1 MPHWYRHM
9 GIFLEVCRTGSFRQ
23 AATALSLT
31 PSAVTHHVRKL
42 EDKLGIPLYRRDI
55 GRFELTPEGL
65 DIVNRFRDPLA
76 RLEYE
81 YNQATKAGRNRSRT
95 VKLTF
100 ASGVG
105 TRAFYAFL
113 ARYSREN
120 PAIVLELDVNDRR
133 EDIEISGNDIA
144 VRIGW
149 PETQNSGVTVHLRRI
164 RSMICASNE
173 YCCEHKVAKFSDLVQ
188 ATWIYMRGLPFP
200 IRFEKAGKTVNLAP
214 DNVLYVNASNIAY
227 DLVYNSVGVST
238 LLDFV
243 VEDDG
248 GYEKVQIL
256 FPDYKLPERE
266 LFLAV
271 RENRRND
278 PEVSR
283 LIDAL
288 VAHFTR

>member
-1 MPHWYRHM
+1 M

-23 AATALSLT
+23 AATSLGLT

-42 EDKLGIPLYRRDI
+42 EEKLGVRLYRRDI
-55 GRFELTPEGL
+55 GRLVLTHEGQ
-65 DIVNRFRDPLA
+65 DIVNRFRDPLSQ
-76 RLEYE
+76 LEYE
-81 YNQATKAGRNRSRT
+81 YSQAVLAGRNRSRT

-113 ARYSREN
+113 AKYSRDN
-120 PAIVLELDVNDRR
+120 PAVILELIVNDRR
-133 EDIEISGNDIA
+133 EEINASGNDIA
-144 VRIGW
+144 IRIGW
-149 PETQNSGVTVHLRRI
+149 TQTQASGETIHLRSV
-164 RSMICASNE
+164 RSLTCASKA
-173 YCCEHKVAKFSDLVQ
+173 YCEEQPLKTFSDLVQ
-188 ATWIYMRGLPFP
+188 ATWIYMRGLPLP
-200 IRFEKAGKTVNLAP
+200 ITFEKAGKPVNLTP

-243 VEDDG
+243 LEDDG
-248 GYEKVQIL
+248 GYEKTTIL
-256 FPDYKLPERE
+256 FPEYRLPERQ

-283 LIDAL
+283 LVDAL
-288 VAHFTR
+288 VDHFTR